1 MNAVIFPNFQKIGA
15 LPCAREVCELLHVNG
30 IAVTIDPQYQNEFSN
45 QSYVQFQDF
54 TQAAKEADFAIAIG
68 GDGTILHCAKHLM
81 GTDTKLLGI
90 NMGRLGFMASME
102 RNELYQIRRLK
113 TGDYRVS
120 KRMLLCGDLLDQ
132 KGHVIQH
139 YTALNEICISRQFS
153 KILDFSVYR
162 KDILIGSYRADGII
176 FSTPTGSTA
185 YALSAGGP
193 IIEPELLCIEM
204 TLICPHSVTVRPVL
218 FSEDSQLCLTLKQPA
233 GDDVYICID
242 GDQPVPLDAQ
252 HRLQIYRSPYEMHI
266 IDLSGNTFFDS
277 LNQKMIQTIK
287 GQQTN

>member
-162 KDILIGSYRADGII
+162 KDILIGRYHFQYADR
-176 FSTPTGSTA
+176 FHS
-185 YALSAGGP
+185 
-193 IIEPELLCIEM
+193 
-204 TLICPHSVTVRPVL
+204 ICAFRRRP
-218 FSEDSQLCLTLKQPA
+218 
-233 GDDVYICID
+233 Y
-242 GDQPVPLDAQ
+242 
-252 HRLQIYRSPYEMHI
+252 Y
-266 IDLSGNTFFDS
+266 
-277 LNQKMIQTIK
+277 
-287 GQQTN
+287 